1 MHIITPII
9 IAAICLGTI
18 IAASIKPYDKAKVY
32 LHLAF
37 MDDSKIDPANKNTG
51 MTIRDNKIISG
62 YSGETSDEGEVVRPK
77 YAELYAEITS
87 KALGITVPVYW
98 GSDVELFERGAC
110 QATSSA
116 VIGDKGNTV
125 ISAHVDTY
133 FSDLGGLDVGD
144 TVTLNTNY
152 GEFTYTVREKIEFK
166 SKDKSYIVPKKEDL
180 LTLYTCKKDVFGS
193 SDKRFGVVCELTER
207 KFYVGEGAEN

>member
-1 MHIITPII
+1 MKDKKTFGSPLMHIITPII

-62 YSGETSDEGEVVRPK
+62 YSGE
-77 YAELYAEITS
+77 I
-87 KALGITVPVYW
+87 
-98 GSDVELFERGAC
+98 ERGAC